1 MKRMMALAVAA
12 VLAAAGWTTARAAD
26 GDLPDEG
33 RPAIQPDVALLVAPA
48 RYNVMQV
55 AFDVARRYSTVLV
68 SYQGADPDP
77 KLHVWNGY
85 EWLALP
91 AEDYR
96 SGAFLQAWPGRTILL
111 GGDGLLPES
120 LKDVSAWCGEVK
132 QIEGLETVDLVNAVG
147 TYLPFTPADWRWFAG
162 RYNLSLVDERKTGG
176 APAKEE
182 SWYDQ
187 PGSVE
192 DPKPGFFKYFTRSRR
207 NARGTKGRPAEAE
220 VIQPVEV
227 LPGETVTEIH

>member
-1 MKRMMALAVAA
+1 MKRMMALAAAA
-12 VLAAAGWTTARAAD
+12 VLAAGVAAAAD
-26 GDLPDEG
+26 GASGGTES
-33 RPAIQPDVALLVAPA
+33 PAVQEDVVLLVAPA

-85 EWLALP
+85 DWLALP
-91 AEDYR
+91 MEDYR
-96 SGAFLQAWPGRTILL
+96 SGAFLQAWPGRAVLL
-111 GGDGLLPES
+111 GGDDLLPGS
-120 LKDVSAWCGEVK
+120 LKSAGAWCREVK
-132 QIEGLETVDLVNAVG
+132 QLDDLETVGLVNGIG

-182 SWYDQ
+182 SWYDKS
-187 PGSVE
+187 GSVE
-192 DPKPGFFKYFTRSRR
+192 DPKPGFFKYFTRTRTSP
-207 NARGTKGRPAEAE
+207 RGKGKDQAPE

-227 LPGETVTEIH
+227 LPGETVTETH